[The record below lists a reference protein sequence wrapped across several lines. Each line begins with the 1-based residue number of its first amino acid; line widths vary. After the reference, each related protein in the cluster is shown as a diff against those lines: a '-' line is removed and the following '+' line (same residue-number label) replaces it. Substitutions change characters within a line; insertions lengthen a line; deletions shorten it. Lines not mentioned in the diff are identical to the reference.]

1 MIAFVTTNEGKFR
14 EVSAKLGEA
23 HIKLVHEDRS
33 YPEIQTDRL
42 EKVVRFAATVL
53 DDQIRGDYLIDDS
66 GLFIEE
72 FGGFP
77 GVYSSYVYKR
87 LGCAGVL
94 KLLQGARN
102 RAARF
107 ETVFLLRTADD
118 HEVFHGE
125 CRGSIPDRERGS
137 GGFGFD
143 PIFVPDGSKKTFA
156 EMTVTEKNAVSH
168 RAKAVDAL
176 AEHLRARKE
185 R

>member
-1 MIAFVTTNEGKFR
+1 M
-14 EVSAKLGEA
+14 
-23 HIKLVHEDRS
+23 
-33 YPEIQTDRL
+33 
-42 EKVVRFAATVL
+42 
-53 DDQIRGDYLIDDS
+53 
-66 GLFIEE
+66 FIEE

-87 LGCAGVL
+87 LGCAGIL

-143 PIFVPDGSKKTFA
+143 SIFVPDGATKTFA
-156 EMTVTEKNAVSH
+156 EMTVTEKNRMSH

-176 AEHLRARKE
+176 AERLRAPKE